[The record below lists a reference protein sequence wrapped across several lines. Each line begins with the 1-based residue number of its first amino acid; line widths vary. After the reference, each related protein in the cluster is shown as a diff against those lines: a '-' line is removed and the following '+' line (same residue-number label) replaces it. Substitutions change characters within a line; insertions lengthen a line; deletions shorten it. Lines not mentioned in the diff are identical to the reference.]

1 MNSSD
6 SVIIEF
12 LKTVVTALVTAYV
25 TFWVNWRKARTDL
38 ENEFQRRFNDKKWEV
53 YTKFMKFLHRY
64 TDKKRD
70 DLDNNSDSELI
81 LLASQILLAGSDKTV
96 EAFRLWRESA
106 KVHGDDDEITK
117 EKLFKLIREM
127 RRDLGNRQTRLES
140 DILWNMLNLT
150 PDE

>member
-6 SVIIEF
+6 SAIVEF
-12 LKTVVTALVTAYV
+12 LKTVATALITAYV
-25 TFWVNWRKARTDL
+25 TFWVNWRKARADL

-53 YTKFMKFLHRY
+53 YTEFMKFLHRY
-64 TDKKRD
+64 TNKNRD

-96 EAFRLWRESA
+96 KAFRLWRESA
-106 KVHGDDDEITK
+106 KVHGDGDEITK
-117 EKLFKLIREM
+117 DKLFQLILEM

-140 DILWNMLNLT
+140 DILWNALNLT
-150 PDE
+150 PDD